1 MSLRL
6 MLSYV
11 LLWTSVCPDGRIAY
25 AGELRAGVA
34 KVDITDYEAG
44 PVHDPMYAKALVLT
58 DETTMIALVSVD
70 AVAIGE
76 IGRISNDYLPE
87 VRAAAEGLLGIAA
100 PNLVVNASHCHG
112 IVRPDAATRTIEAL
126 RKASE
131 AMVAVRI
138 GAGSGQ
144 EARIS
149 ENRRFLLKSG
159 RTVDS
164 RQAYS
169 LPADEEFA
177 GVGPI
182 DPEIGIL
189 KIERLDGT
197 PLAVVFNFA
206 CHPIQGVP
214 SGANTADL
222 SGLAATAIEESL
234 GHDCIALFVQGC
246 GGDINPVGYK
256 DVDHPADARPLG
268 NQLAL
273 STLKALPSITTRLGG
288 PLEVKHDRLQLP
300 RANFAA
306 RAARL
311 KVERERLLNALRGT
325 DLNLKTYLPLAVK
338 YKLSP
343 DYPSYYAHGYLHEA
357 QQQRSD
363 LKSHDAAN
371 RRRLH
376 AYTENIYIME
386 RLTRLQTNLQLL
398 EKHQRKL
405 VDQVVGRELSV
416 EVQAVRIGDYR
427 LVTFPG
433 ELTVEIG
440 LGIKAA
446 SPHEHTYVAGYTN
459 GYIYYA
465 PTSEQLQ
472 NPGYA
477 QEDCDTWLGAG
488 WQERFEARAL
498 ELLK

>member
-6 MLSYV
+6 LV
-11 LLWTSVCPDGRIAY
+11 LLLLLFVSPLVRASD
-25 AGELRAGVA
+25 AGAGALRAGAA

-44 PVHDPMYAKALVLT
+44 PAHDPMYAKALIVT
-58 DETTMIALVSVD
+58 DGQTTIAMVSVD

-76 IGRISNDYLPE
+76 IGRISNDYLPQ
-87 VRAAAEGLLGIAA
+87 VRAAVEEQLQIPAT
-100 PNLVVNASHCHG
+100 NLVINASHCHG
-112 IVRPDAATRTIEAL
+112 MVRTDADTLTIEAL
-126 RKASE
+126 EKAAE
-131 AMVAVRI
+131 ALVPVRI
-138 GAGSGQ
+138 GAGSGH

-214 SGANTADL
+214 GGENTADL
-222 SGLAATAIEESL
+222 SGLAAAAIEASL
-234 GHDCIALFVQGC
+234 GHDCVALFLQGC
-246 GGDINPVGYK
+246 GGDVNPLGYK
-256 DVDHPADARPLG
+256 DVDHPSDARPLG

-273 STLKALPSITTRLGG
+273 STLQELPDIETRARG
-288 PLEVKHDRLQLP
+288 PLVVKHDRLQLP

-306 RAARL
+306 RMARM
-311 KVERERLLNALRGT
+311 KTERERLLNGLQGA
-325 DLNLKTYLPLAVK
+325 DLNLKTYLPLAIK
-338 YKLSP
+338 YSLSP
-343 DYPSYYAHGYLHEA
+343 EYPSSYAPGYLHQA
-357 QQQRSD
+357 QQKRRD

-376 AYTENIYIME
+376 AYTQNIYIME
-386 RLTRLQTNLQLL
+386 QLTRLQTNLRLL
-398 EKHQRKL
+398 DKHQQKL
-405 VDQVVGRELSV
+405 VDQGGERELIV
-416 EVQAVRIGDYR
+416 EIQAIQIGDFR

-440 LGIKAA
+440 LNIKAA
-446 SPHEHTYVAGYTN
+446 SSHEQTYVAGYTN

-477 QEDCDTWLGAG
+477 QEDCDTWLGVG
-488 WQERFEARAL
+488 WQERFEKRAL
-498 ELLK
+498 EMLE